1 MTSRSTSISEVTVWA
16 MVILSLPSP
25 DGLAYRLTD
34 RIVARTGYRHLEI
47 DYDHD
52 GFVYDVKLS
61 GPILGVSIRF

>member
-1 MTSRSTSISEVTVWA
+1 

-25 DGLAYRLTD
+25 HGLAYRLTD

-52 GFVYDVKLS
+52 GFVHDVKLS